1 MAQGILN
8 AKLDELDRQLR
19 KIQRKIQKSGSANPA
34 RLRADLEQVRKE
46 YAENEKALR
55 NRLRFSRSGV
65 VTGLS
70 VSYNQVE
77 QIIRETKNKMEMPG
91 GQEAEK
97 EEKILLAEYAL
108 DFAMQAAER
117 ALLLSLEAMEAQTKQ
132 QEKKRKRC
140 HERGKKS
147 QKTADLLLR
156 NCSAGAAAV

>member
-19 KIQRKIQKSGSANPA
+19 KVHRKIQKSGSANPA
-34 RLRADLEQVRKE
+34 QLRADLEQVRKE

-132 QEKKRKRC
+132 QEKK
-140 HERGKKS
+140 EE
-147 QKTADLLLR
+147 TMP
-156 NCSAGAAAV
+156 

>member
-19 KIQRKIQKSGSANPA
+19 KVHRKIQKSGSANPA

-132 QEKKRKRC
+132 QEKK
-140 HERGKKS
+140 EE
-147 QKTADLLLR
+147 TMP
-156 NCSAGAAAV
+156 

>member
-19 KIQRKIQKSGSANPA
+19 KIHRKIQKSGSANPA

-77 QIIRETKNKMEMPG
+77 QIIRETKNKMKMPG

-132 QEKKRKRC
+132 QEKK
-140 HERGKKS
+140 EE
-147 QKTADLLLR
+147 TMP
-156 NCSAGAAAV
+156 

>member
-19 KIQRKIQKSGSANPA
+19 KVHRKIQKSGSANPA

-77 QIIRETKNKMEMPG
+77 QIIRETKNKMEMPS

-132 QEKKRKRC
+132 QEKK
-140 HERGKKS
+140 EE
-147 QKTADLLLR
+147 TMP
-156 NCSAGAAAV
+156 

>member
-19 KIQRKIQKSGSANPA
+19 KVHRKIQKSGSANPA

-77 QIIRETKNKMEMPG
+77 QIIQETKNKMEMPG

-132 QEKKRKRC
+132 QEKK
-140 HERGKKS
+140 EE
-147 QKTADLLLR
+147 TMP
-156 NCSAGAAAV
+156 

>member
-1 MAQGILN
+1 MRNWMSWTGSSGRYTGKYKRAV
-8 AKLDELDRQLR
+8 RQIR
-19 KIQRKIQKSGSANPA
+19 TGFGQIWNRFG
-34 RLRADLEQVRKE
+34 
-46 YAENEKALR
+46 NEKALR

-132 QEKKRKRC
+132 QEKK
-140 HERGKKS
+140 EE
-147 QKTADLLLR
+147 TMP
-156 NCSAGAAAV
+156 

>member
-19 KIQRKIQKSGSANPA
+19 KVHRKIQKSGSANPA
-34 RLRADLEQVRKE
+34 WLRADLEQVRKE

-91 GQEAEK
+91 GQEEKK

-132 QEKKRKRC
+132 QEKK
-140 HERGKKS
+140 EE
-147 QKTADLLLR
+147 TMP
-156 NCSAGAAAV
+156 

>member
-77 QIIRETKNKMEMPG
+77 QIIRETKNKMKMPG
-91 GQEAEK
+91 GKEAEK
-97 EEKILLAEYAL
+97 EEKILLAEYTL

-132 QEKKRKRC
+132 QEKK
-140 HERGKKS
+140 EE
-147 QKTADLLLR
+147 TMP
-156 NCSAGAAAV
+156 

>member
-55 NRLRFSRSGV
+55 NQLRFSRSGV

-132 QEKKRKRC
+132 QEKK
-140 HERGKKS
+140 EE
-147 QKTADLLLR
+147 TMP
-156 NCSAGAAAV
+156 

>member
-19 KIQRKIQKSGSANPA
+19 KIHRKIQKSGSANPA

-46 YAENEKALR
+46 YAENEKTLR

-132 QEKKRKRC
+132 QEKK
-140 HERGKKS
+140 EE
-147 QKTADLLLR
+147 TMP
-156 NCSAGAAAV
+156 

>member
-19 KIQRKIQKSGSANPA
+19 KIHRKIQKSGSANPA

-132 QEKKRKRC
+132 QEKK
-140 HERGKKS
+140 EE
-147 QKTADLLLR
+147 TMP
-156 NCSAGAAAV
+156 

>member
-1 MAQGILN
+1 MEKN
-8 AKLDELDRQLR
+8 VSHKDTELDELDRQLR

-77 QIIRETKNKMEMPG
+77 QIIQETKNKMEMPG

-132 QEKKRKRC
+132 QEKK
-140 HERGKKS
+140 EE
-147 QKTADLLLR
+147 TMP
-156 NCSAGAAAV
+156 

>member
-1 MAQGILN
+1 MRNWMSWTGSSGRYTGRYKRAV
-8 AKLDELDRQLR
+8 RQIR
-19 KIQRKIQKSGSANPA
+19 P
-34 RLRADLEQVRKE
+34 
-46 YAENEKALR
+46 
-55 NRLRFSRSGV
+55 
-65 VTGLS
+65 GLS

-132 QEKKRKRC
+132 QEKK
-140 HERGKKS
+140 EE
-147 QKTADLLLR
+147 TMP
-156 NCSAGAAAV
+156 

>member
-1 MAQGILN
+1 MEKNISH
-8 AKLDELDRQLR
+8 KDTELDELDRQLR

-77 QIIRETKNKMEMPG
+77 QIIQETKNKMEMPG

-132 QEKKRKRC
+132 QEKK
-140 HERGKKS
+140 EE
-147 QKTADLLLR
+147 TMP
-156 NCSAGAAAV
+156 

>member
-34 RLRADLEQVRKE
+34 RLRADLEQIRKE

-77 QIIRETKNKMEMPG
+77 QIIRETKNKMKMPG

-132 QEKKRKRC
+132 QEKK
-140 HERGKKS
+140 EE
-147 QKTADLLLR
+147 TMP
-156 NCSAGAAAV
+156 

>member
-19 KIQRKIQKSGSANPA
+19 KIHRKIQKSGSANPA
-34 RLRADLEQVRKE
+34 RLRADLEQDRKE

>member
-91 GQEAEK
+91 GQEEKK

-132 QEKKRKRC
+132 QEKK
-140 HERGKKS
+140 EE
-147 QKTADLLLR
+147 TMP
-156 NCSAGAAAV
+156 

>member
-19 KIQRKIQKSGSANPA
+19 KVHRKIQKSGSANPA
-34 RLRADLEQVRKE
+34 RLRADLEQIRKE

-77 QIIRETKNKMEMPG
+77 QIIRETKNKMKMPG

-132 QEKKRKRC
+132 QEKRRKRC

>member
-77 QIIRETKNKMEMPG
+77 QIIRETKNKMKMPG

-132 QEKKRKRC
+132 QEKK
-140 HERGKKS
+140 EE
-147 QKTADLLLR
+147 TMP
-156 NCSAGAAAV
+156 

>member
-19 KIQRKIQKSGSANPA
+19 KIHRKIQKSGSANPA

-117 ALLLSLEAMEAQTKQ
+117 ALLLSLEAMEAQT
-132 QEKKRKRC
+132 
-140 HERGKKS
+140 
-147 QKTADLLLR
+147 
-156 NCSAGAAAV
+156 

>member
-19 KIQRKIQKSGSANPA
+19 KIHRKIQKSGSANPA

-117 ALLLSLEAMEAQTKQ
+117 ALLLSMEAMEAQTKQ
-132 QEKKRKRC
+132 QEKK
-140 HERGKKS
+140 EE
-147 QKTADLLLR
+147 TMP
-156 NCSAGAAAV
+156 

>member
-97 EEKILLAEYAL
+97 EEKILLAEYTL

-132 QEKKRKRC
+132 QEKK
-140 HERGKKS
+140 EE
-147 QKTADLLLR
+147 AMP
-156 NCSAGAAAV
+156 

>member
-91 GQEAEK
+91 GQEEKK

-132 QEKKRKRC
+132 QEKKEEVPENR
-140 HERGKKS
+140 
-147 QKTADLLLR
+147 
-156 NCSAGAAAV
+156 

>member
-117 ALLLSLEAMEAQTKQ
+117 ALLLSLEAKEAQTKQ
-132 QEKKRKRC
+132 QEKK
-140 HERGKKS
+140 EE
-147 QKTADLLLR
+147 AMP
-156 NCSAGAAAV
+156 

>member
-1 MAQGILN
+1 MAQEILT
-8 AKLDELDRQLR
+8 AKLNELDRQLR
-19 KIQRKIQKSGSANPA
+19 KVHRKIQKSGSANPA

-55 NRLRFSRSGV
+55 NQLRFSRSGV

-77 QIIRETKNKMEMPG
+77 QIIQETKNKMKMPG

-132 QEKKRKRC
+132 QEKK
-140 HERGKKS
+140 EE
-147 QKTADLLLR
+147 TMP
-156 NCSAGAAAV
+156 

>member
-19 KIQRKIQKSGSANPA
+19 KVHRKIQKSGSANPV

-132 QEKKRKRC
+132 QEKK
-140 HERGKKS
+140 EE
-147 QKTADLLLR
+147 TMP
-156 NCSAGAAAV
+156 

>member
-19 KIQRKIQKSGSANPA
+19 KVHRKIQKSGSANPA

-55 NRLRFSRSGV
+55 NQLRFSRSGV

-132 QEKKRKRC
+132 QEKK
-140 HERGKKS
+140 EE
-147 QKTADLLLR
+147 TMP
-156 NCSAGAAAV
+156 

>member
-8 AKLDELDRQLR
+8 AKLDELDRQLL
-19 KIQRKIQKSGSANPA
+19 KVHRKIQKSGSANPA
-34 RLRADLEQVRKE
+34 RLRADLEQIRKE

-77 QIIRETKNKMEMPG
+77 QIIRETKNKMKMPG

-132 QEKKRKRC
+132 QEKRRKRC

>member
-108 DFAMQAAER
+108 DFAMQAAGR
-117 ALLLSLEAMEAQTKQ
+117 ALLLSLEAMEAQVEQ
-132 QEKKRKRC
+132 QEKK
-140 HERGKKS
+140 EE
-147 QKTADLLLR
+147 TAQ
-156 NCSAGAAAV
+156 

>member
-77 QIIRETKNKMEMPG
+77 QIIQETKNKMKMPG

-132 QEKKRKRC
+132 QEKK
-140 HERGKKS
+140 EE
-147 QKTADLLLR
+147 TMP
-156 NCSAGAAAV
+156 

>member
-19 KIQRKIQKSGSANPA
+19 KVHRKIQKSGSANPA

-117 ALLLSLEAMEAQTKQ
+117 ALLLSMEAMEAQTKQ
-132 QEKKRKRC
+132 QEKK
-140 HERGKKS
+140 EE
-147 QKTADLLLR
+147 TMP
-156 NCSAGAAAV
+156 

>member
-19 KIQRKIQKSGSANPA
+19 KVHRKIQKSGSANPA

-77 QIIRETKNKMEMPG
+77 QIIRETKNKMKMPG

-132 QEKKRKRC
+132 QEKK
-140 HERGKKS
+140 EE
-147 QKTADLLLR
+147 TAQ
-156 NCSAGAAAV
+156 

>member
-19 KIQRKIQKSGSANPA
+19 KIHRKIQKSGSANPA

-97 EEKILLAEYAL
+97 EEKILLADYAL

-132 QEKKRKRC
+132 QEKK
-140 HERGKKS
+140 EE
-147 QKTADLLLR
+147 TMP
-156 NCSAGAAAV
+156 

>member
-1 MAQGILN
+1 MAQEILN

-19 KIQRKIQKSGSANPA
+19 KIHRKIQKSGSANPA

-132 QEKKRKRC
+132 QEKRRKRC